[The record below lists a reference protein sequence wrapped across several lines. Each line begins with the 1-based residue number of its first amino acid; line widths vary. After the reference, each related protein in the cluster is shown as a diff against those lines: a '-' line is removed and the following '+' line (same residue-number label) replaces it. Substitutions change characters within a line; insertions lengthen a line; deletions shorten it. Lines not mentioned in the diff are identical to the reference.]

1 MLMLNMTIHLRD
13 LLWVFLF
20 IIATGV
26 GTMLMV
32 VLGRVMGILKK
43 VDVIIAENSENIHQL
58 MTVLPETVNSIHE
71 GVQSVKRTVDNAGDT
86 IGFISDSVAP
96 KAGNFLDNADGI
108 IDVMKIVG
116 EVVRAAMHYFK
127 KGEE

>member
-1 MLMLNMTIHLRD
+1 MLNMTIHLRD